1 MDKKWSLKLQ
11 KCDDPPEKIPFANS
25 AIMKYGGPKLD
36 IKNAV
41 TILIPAEFLKIDRLV
56 RECLDFIGEHIE
68 EISRVQ
74 VDMSCINTN
83 IIREMA
89 KKVSLDR
96 LDCLKE
102 RKDKIVSRL
111 FMKKLELLLEKEK
124 NYLHKCAYCS
134 KLFTKKQRK
143 VLACKQGLQS
153 IDANGQMRA
162 KHVIDRN
169 WDLKKFVTFVRETY
183 RISWKEIYW
192 KVWSYLNLI
201 RCDRCQD
208 FYPIAEM
215 GNCRYHKEAPRAKVG
230 LGSSGTYEYRCCN
243 ETVDI
248 YKVLNGSKS
257 ESGCET
263 QLHGTSYIYALPK
276 HKEQKIIDRII
287 SHQLIIME
295 NPGGAIIEKLEFN
308 GEEVVMQVEGE
319 SKESKTSPPSIVRPS
334 SLNYKISL
342 LDAAIAF
349 VQKDK
354 QADQVLDVELE
365 EPISKKMQNFD
376 VLDDAL
382 YMINKPIVVKGSSS
396 TAVQKAKN
404 PQNKTSAGEQA

>member
-1 MDKKWSLKLQ
+1 
-11 KCDDPPEKIPFANS
+11 
-25 AIMKYGGPKLD
+25 MKYGGPKLD

-68 EISRVQ
+68 DISRVQ

-83 IIREMA
+83 IIRDMA

-111 FMKKLELLLEKEK
+111 FMKKLELLLEKDK
-124 NYLHKCAYCS
+124 NQLHKCAYCS

-143 VLACKQGLQS
+143 VLTCRDGLQS

-201 RCDRCQD
+201 RCDRCQE
-208 FYPIAEM
+208 FYPVAEM
-215 GNCRYHKEAPRAKVG
+215 GNCRYHPEHPRVKAGGG
-230 LGSSGTYEYRCCN
+230 LGSTSGMYEFKCCG
-243 ETVDI
+243 ETSDI

-257 ESGCET
+257 ESGCKT
-263 QLHGTSYIYALPK
+263 QLHRTSSIFAISPN
-276 HKEQKIIDRII
+276 KEQRIIDRII
-287 SHQLIIME
+287 SHQLIIMD
-295 NPGGAIIEKLEFN
+295 NPGGQIIEKLEFSTG
-308 GEEVVMQVEGE
+308 GEDHQIQMSKPVVH
-319 SKESKTSPPSIVRPS
+319 
-334 SLNYKISL
+334 
-342 LDAAIAF
+342 
-349 VQKDK
+349 
-354 QADQVLDVELE
+354 
-365 EPISKKMQNFD
+365 
-376 VLDDAL
+376 
-382 YMINKPIVVKGSSS
+382 
-396 TAVQKAKN
+396 
-404 PQNKTSAGEQA
+404 